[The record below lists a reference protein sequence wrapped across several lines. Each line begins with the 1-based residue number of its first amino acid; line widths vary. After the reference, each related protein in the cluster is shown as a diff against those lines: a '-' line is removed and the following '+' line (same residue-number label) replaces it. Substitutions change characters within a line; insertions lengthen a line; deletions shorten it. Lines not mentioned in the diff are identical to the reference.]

1 VFELIAF
8 LALVGIIS
16 ISGVMMPGPV
26 FIAAVAKGAE
36 HKHAGAWI
44 ALGHLIVEVP
54 LILVLAAGFS
64 FIFENIWAKMIIGLV
79 GGGLLVYIGLK
90 MMLIKDDPEVIS
102 RAFPMHPILA
112 GIITTASNPYFI
124 LWWATIGVLLVFTAL
139 TFGWFGVLAFI
150 IVHESCDLAWDWFVS
165 YTVHESKKLWTEN
178 VYKYLIRGCGL
189 VLIGFGIYFILVYWL
204 A

>member
-1 VFELIAF
+1 MFELIAF

-16 ISGVMMPGPV
+16 LSGVMMPGPV

-44 ALGHLIVEVP
+44 ALGHLMVEVP
-54 LILVLAAGFS
+54 LILGLAAGFS
-64 FIFENIWAKMIIGLV
+64 FIFENIWAKIIIGFV

-102 RAFPMHPILA
+102 RAFPIHPILA

-124 LWWATIGVLLVFTAL
+124 LWWATVGVLLVFSAL
-139 TFGWFGVLAFI
+139 TFGWLGVLTFI
-150 IVHESCDLAWDWFVS
+150 IVHECCDLGWDWFVS

-178 VYKYLIRGCGL
+178 VYKYLLRGCGL
-189 VLIGFGIYFILVYWL
+189 VLIGFGIYFILADWL